1 MKRVKRVQR
10 SKTWYGAVGVAL
22 HSGSRAMDSQ
32 IARLIVLHEDL
43 KIEAVGAVRK
53 KTLLDYAG
61 VDYRRFYF
69 VRASLQTF
77 REANT
82 VLSALNKDPDFR
94 RRVIHRMSDEEK
106 RRWKEAVSFFKK
118 NSPLMN
124 AARNVVGGHFS
135 KKAGECAIAN
145 LDRGTSAKIEIKVHK
160 SRKGAGITFHFAGD
174 IVAVAMTAKRATK
187 SEADYVNELFTV
199 MKDAYMHLT
208 NATHTLAICYL
219 LPRIEGR

>member
-10 SKTWYGAVGVAL
+10 SKMWYGTVGVVL
-22 HSGSRAMDSQ
+22 HSGSRGMDSQ

-106 RRWKEAVSFFKK
+106 RRWKEAVGFFKK
-118 NSPLMN
+118 NSPLN
-124 AARNVVGGHFS
+124 TRDLLLAT
-135 KKAGECAIAN
+135 AN
-145 LDRGTSAKIEIKVHK
+145 
-160 SRKGAGITFHFAGD
+160 
-174 IVAVAMTAKRATK
+174 
-187 SEADYVNELFTV
+187 
-199 MKDAYMHLT
+199 
-208 NATHTLAICYL
+208 
-219 LPRIEGR
+219 

>member
-1 MKRVKRVQR
+1 
-10 SKTWYGAVGVAL
+10 
-22 HSGSRAMDSQ
+22 MDSQ

-61 VDYRRFYF
+61 VGYRRFYF

-77 REANT
+77 REA
-82 VLSALNKDPDFR
+82 
-94 RRVIHRMSDEEK
+94 
-106 RRWKEAVSFFKK
+106 
-118 NSPLMN
+118 
-124 AARNVVGGHFS
+124 
-135 KKAGECAIAN
+135 
-145 LDRGTSAKIEIKVHK
+145 
-160 SRKGAGITFHFAGD
+160 
-174 IVAVAMTAKRATK
+174 
-187 SEADYVNELFTV
+187 